1 MNTQKRIH
9 ADFDI
14 LINIPLNFEWRRI
27 WIECRTKCSIGE
39 RPDEKNPSKRFVA
52 VHRTQFDIFL
62 SFRIEMACE
71 EESAHAHIDSIE
83 TFSWVNDNPIA

>member
-1 MNTQKRIH
+1 MR
-9 ADFDI
+9 I
-14 LINIPLNFEWRRI
+14 LIFSLIFHWTSSDVVFELNAAQNVQLEKDRM
-27 WIECRTKCSIGE
+27 K
-39 RPDEKNPSKRFVA
+39 KNPSKRFVA